1 MDYNIYIRD
10 KTGGSSKP
18 TQPKSGGGENTAPK
32 TDTSEQEAG
41 EAGLETAAA
50 KTTAG
55 KVMLAIYVAGKVAKG
70 VVNTLIPFITRETGD
85 YRQATAW
92 NNQQAV
98 IRNSLNPIGY
108 MMGEVTFYQET
119 RIYNQR
125 QEQER
130 LLVGDSFIN
139 NMSRKS

>member
-1 MDYNIYIRD
+1 MDYNIYIHD
-10 KTGGSSKP
+10 KTSGSSKP
-18 TQPKSGGGENTAPK
+18 TQPKVGGSENTTPK
-32 TDTSEQEAG
+32 SDNAEQEAG
-41 EAGLETAAA
+41 EASLETAAT
-50 KTTAG
+50 TTAG
-55 KVMLAIYVAGKVAKG
+55 KVILAIYVAGKIAKG
-70 VVNTLIPFITRETGD
+70 VINTLIPFITRETGD
-85 YRQATAW
+85 FRQSTAW

-108 MMGEVTFYQET
+108 MMGEVRFYQEA

-139 NMSRKS
+139 NISRKS